1 MQHRSSL
8 RRSIILAV
16 SLLSGCAAGNAKP
29 DISAD
34 GAPPPPHAAVAGN
47 AAAYLTG
54 RFAAMENDLPY
65 AAKQLGAL
73 LAKEPDNPELRQQ
86 AFMSSLLA
94 GQPDAVRLAA
104 LQPADNQAA
113 VLLLANADVKA
124 GRWAEAVKRFSSLQ
138 HQGMMQ
144 VLQPMLIAWAQEGQ
158 GNSEAALAT
167 LQPLVE
173 GQRFRAAYAQHA
185 ALIADLANR
194 TTDAGR
200 LYRLAQTEYGSI
212 NLQFGRQLASWQARA
227 GNKAD
232 AAKTLAQAVENS
244 PDIAIALPA
253 LQAAVAQKQV
263 RSAADGIAEAYVA
276 LAAALRAQESSELS
290 VVLLDLALDVRP
302 DMTAARLL
310 LADIYDSR
318 GHANAA
324 LAVLAPVAPNDPLD
338 ALVRLRQAA
347 LTDRAGH
354 SAAALDLLAQIAR
367 DYPTRP
373 DPVALQGDVLRV
385 QRRFPEAVKAYDKAI
400 TLVGTPVPANWLLF
414 YDRGVALERSHQ
426 WPRAE
431 ADFLKALELSP
442 DQPIVLNYL
451 GYSWAQQGHNLAR
464 ARQMIERAAEQ
475 RPNDGAILDSL
486 GWVVLRQGNVPG
498 AVKFLERAVELD
510 SEDAEINGHLGDAY
524 WAAGRKDEAQVQWR
538 RALNLN
544 PDPEEAARLRAK
556 LHDGDQALAPPAA
569 VADKATQ

>member
-8 RRSIILAV
+8 QRSIILAV
-16 SLLSGCAAGNAKP
+16 SLLSGCAAANAKP

-34 GAPPPPHAAVAGN
+34 GAPPSHAAVAGN
-47 AAAYLTG
+47 AGAYLTG

-65 AAKQLGAL
+65 AARQLGAV

-138 HQGMMQ
+138 NQGMMQ

-158 GNSEAALAT
+158 GNSDAALAT

-194 TTDAGR
+194 TIDAGR
-200 LYRLAQTEYGSI
+200 LYRLAQTEYGSV

-227 GNKAD
+227 GNNAD
-232 AAKTLAQAVENS
+232 ANKTLAQAVQNS

-318 GHANAA
+318 DHANAA

-347 LTDRAGH
+347 LTDRAGR

-373 DPVALQGDVLRV
+373 DPLALQGDVLRA

-400 TLVGTPVPANWLLF
+400 ALAGTPVPANWLLF

-431 ADFLKALELSP
+431 ADFLKALDLSP
-442 DQPIVLNYL
+442 DQPVVLNYL
-451 GYSWAQQGHNLAR
+451 GYSWAQQGHNLTR

-486 GWVVLRQGNVPG
+486 GWVVLRQGDVPG

-524 WAAGRKDEAQVQWR
+524 SAAGRKDEAQIQWR

-544 PDPEEAARLRAK
+544 PDPEEATRLRAK
-556 LHDGDQALAPPAA
+556 LHDGDSTLAPPA

>member
-8 RRSIILAV
+8 QRSVILAV
-16 SLLSGCAAGNAKP
+16 SLLSGCAAANAKP
-29 DISAD
+29 DSSAD
-34 GAPPPPHAAVAGN
+34 GAPPPPNVAVAGN

-54 RFAAMENDLPY
+54 RVAAMENDLPY
-65 AAKQLGAL
+65 AAKQFGAV

-94 GQPDAVRLAA
+94 GQPDALRLAA
-104 LQPADNQAA
+104 LQPADNQVA
-113 VLLLANADVKA
+113 VLLLANADIKA
-124 GRWAEAVKRFSSLQ
+124 GRWAEAVKRFSSLKR
-138 HQGMMQ
+138 QGMMQ
-144 VLQPMLIAWAQEGQ
+144 VLEPMLVAWAQEGQ

-173 GQRFRAAYAQHA
+173 GLRFRAAYAQHA

-194 TTDAGR
+194 TADADR
-200 LYRLAQTEYGSI
+200 LYRLTQTEYGSI

-227 GNKAD
+227 GDNG
-232 AAKTLAQAVENS
+232 AANKTLAQTVANS

-253 LQAAVAQKQV
+253 LQAAVAQKPV

-276 LAAALRAQESSELS
+276 LAAALRAQEPTELS
-290 VVLLDLALDVRP
+290 VVLLDLALDIRP

-318 GHANAA
+318 GNANAA
-324 LAVLAPVAPNDPLD
+324 LAVLAPVAPGDPLD

-354 SAAALDLLAQIAR
+354 SATTLDLLARIAR

-373 DPVALQGDVLRV
+373 DPVALQGDVLRA
-385 QRRFPEAVKAYDKAI
+385 QHRYSEAVTAYDKAI
-400 TLVGTPVPANWLLF
+400 SLVGTPVSGNWLLF
-414 YDRGVALERSHQ
+414 YDRGVALERAHQ

-442 DQPIVLNYL
+442 DQPAVLNYL
-451 GYSWAQQGHNLAR
+451 GYSWAQQGRNLAR
-464 ARQMIERAAEQ
+464 AREMIERAAEQ

-486 GWVVLRQGNVPG
+486 GWVVLRQGDVPG
-498 AVKFLERAVELD
+498 ALKFLERAVELD

-524 WAAGRKDEAQVQWR
+524 WSAGRKDEAQIQWR
-538 RALNLN
+538 RALNLK
-544 PDPEEAARLRAK
+544 PEPEEAARLQAR
-556 LHDGDQALAPPAA
+556 LHDGDQALTPPV
-569 VADKATQ
+569 VADKVTQ